1 MLSIREQYENTE
13 YEILSE
19 NACKAK
25 ESKGREHPEEK
36 CSIRTEFCRDR
47 DRIIHSKS
55 FRRLK
60 HKTQVF
66 ILADNDHFRTRLTH
80 TLEVSQI
87 ARTIC
92 RALRLNEDLAEAIAM
107 GHDLGHTPF
116 GHSGERALDSLNPNG
131 FRHYEQ
137 SLRVADVLEKDG
149 EGMNLTHEVRD
160 GILNHSGDNTACTME
175 GMVIKYADR
184 FAYINHDID
193 DAIEAGVIA
202 KADLPPALMYSI
214 GGRHSKRID
223 SLITDIVTQS
233 SKNGYI
239 SMTEQVEKDM
249 LSLRQFMF
257 SEVYEKL
264 AVKDYQPYMVIEKIY
279 KYFSNNPVKLPSEFK
294 KLLAD
299 WDIHTVVCDYISCMT
314 DNYCIKLF
322 NDLFMPSPKF

>member
-1 MLSIREQYENTE
+1 MLTIREQYENEE
-13 YEILSE
+13 YNLLSDL
-19 NACKAK
+19 ACKSA
-25 ESKGREHPEEK
+25 ESKGRRIPEEK
-36 CSIRTEFCRDR
+36 CDLRTDFSRDR

-92 RALRLNEDLAEAIAM
+92 RALKLNEDLAEAIAM

-149 EGMNLTHEVRD
+149 KGMNLTHEVRD
-160 GILNHSGDNTACTME
+160 GILNHSGASLASTME
-175 GMVIKYADR
+175 GAVIKYADR

-193 DAIEAGVIA
+193 DALRAGII
-202 KADLPPALMYSI
+202 KKEDLPVELVFSI
-214 GGRHSKRID
+214 GARHSQRIGF
-223 SLITDIVTQS
+223 LIKDIVTES
-233 SKNGYI
+233 AKNGYI
-239 SMTEQVEKDM
+239 SMSHDTEKDM
-249 LSLRQFMF
+249 LALRQFMF
-257 SEVYEKL
+257 TEVYEKL
-264 AVKDYQPYMVIEKIY
+264 AVKDFQPYMVIEKIY
-279 KYFSNNPVKLPSEFK
+279 NYFYKNPEKLPEEFAS
-294 KLLAD
+294 LLAN
-299 WDIHTVVCDYISCMT
+299 WDTHTVVCDYISCMT
-314 DNYCIKLF
+314 DNYCIRLF

>member
-13 YEILSE
+13 CEILSE
-19 NACKAK
+19 KACKAK
-25 ESKGREHPEEK
+25 DSRGRQHPEEK
-36 CSIRTEFCRDR
+36 CSIRTDFCRDR
-47 DRIIHSKS
+47 DRIVHSKS

-116 GHSGERALDSLNPNG
+116 GHSGERALDALNPNG

-184 FAYINHDID
+184 FAILG
-193 DAIEAGVIA
+193 GVCVQTKLGLVSRPELEEEIRRIFGLLKGKRWVCNTTHFVQKHCSMEELA
-202 KADLPPALMYSI
+202 FAYDLIY
-214 GGRHSKRID
+214 R
-223 SLITDIVTQS
+223 
-233 SKNGYI
+233 
-239 SMTEQVEKDM
+239 
-249 LSLRQFMF
+249 
-257 SEVYEKL
+257 L
-264 AVKDYQPYMVIEKIY
+264 AREP
-279 KYFSNNPVKLPSEFK
+279 
-294 KLLAD
+294 
-299 WDIHTVVCDYISCMT
+299 
-314 DNYCIKLF
+314 
-322 NDLFMPSPKF
+322 

>member
-1 MLSIREQYENTE
+1 MSSIRELYEQNE
-13 YEILSE
+13 YKFLSPMGF
-19 NACKAK
+19 KSS
-25 ESKGREHPEEK
+25 ESKGRMIPEEK
-36 CSIRTEFCRDR
+36 CELRSEFARDR

-66 ILADNDHFRTRLTH
+66 IMADNDHFRTRLTH

-92 RALRLNEDLAEAIAM
+92 RALGLNEDLAEAIAM

-116 GHSGERALDSLNPNG
+116 GHSGERALDSLCPHG

-137 SLRVADVLEKDG
+137 SIRVVDILEKDG

-160 GILNHSGDNTACTME
+160 GILNHSGNNVACTEE
-175 GMVIKYADR
+175 GKVIKYADR

-193 DAIEAGVIA
+193 DALAAGVIHNGQIPRE
-202 KADLPPALMYSI
+202 LIEAL
-214 GGRHSKRID
+214 GERHSQRID
-223 SLITDIVTQS
+223 CLINDIVTQS
-233 SKNGYI
+233 AKEGKVCMSQKA
-239 SMTEQVEKDM
+239 ERDM
-249 LSLRQFMF
+249 LDLRQFMF

-279 KYFSNNPVKLPSEFK
+279 THFREEPSRLPEEFLP
-294 KLLAD
+294 LLDSWDAD
-299 WDIHTVVCDYISCMT
+299 TVVCDYISCMT
-314 DNYCIKLF
+314 DNYCLKLF
-322 NDLFMPSPKF
+322 NDLFVPSPKF

>member
-1 MLSIREQYENTE
+1 MHTIREE
-13 YEILSE
+13 YEKQEYSYLSE
-19 NACKAK
+19 WAFKSA
-25 ESKGREHPEEK
+25 ESKGRQIPEEK
-36 CSIRTEFCRDR
+36 CTLRTDFCRDR
-47 DRIIHSKS
+47 DRIIHSKA

-116 GHSGERALDSLNPNG
+116 GHSGERALDSLNPKG

-149 EGMNLTHEVRD
+149 RGMNLTFEVRD
-160 GILNHSGDNTACTME
+160 GILNHSGSNTACTME
-175 GMVIKYADR
+175 GAVIKYADR

-193 DAIEAGVIA
+193 DALRAGVIT
-202 KADLPPALMYSI
+202 KEDLPPALVYSL
-214 GGRHSKRID
+214 GGRHSQRID
-223 SLITDIVTQS
+223 SLINDIVIQS
-233 SKNGYI
+233 KKNGYI
-239 SMTEQVEKDM
+239 SMTPQMEEDM
-249 LSLRQFMF
+249 LSLRKFMF

-279 KYFSNNPVKLPSEFK
+279 KHFYSNPAKLPSEFK
-294 KLLAD
+294 RLLAD
-299 WDIHTVVCDYISCMT
+299 WDTDTVVCDYISCMT

-322 NDLFMPSPKF
+322 NDLFMPNPKF